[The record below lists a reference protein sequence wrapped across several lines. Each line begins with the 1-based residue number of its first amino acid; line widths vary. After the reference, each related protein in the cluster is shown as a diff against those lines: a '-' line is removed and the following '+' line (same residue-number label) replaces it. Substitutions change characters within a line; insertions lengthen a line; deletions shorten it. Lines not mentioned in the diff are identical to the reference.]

1 MAVYVHVDGLG
12 KGAVDSVEVLV
23 APTIAHVSQYILAC
37 GVVDGVLTL

>member
-1 MAVYVHVDGLG
+1 MYTLMVFG
-12 KGAVDSVEVLV
+12 KGALVDSVEVLV